1 MNILFLSHYFPP
13 EGNAPASR
21 TYENARRWVMAGHQV
36 TVITCAPNC
45 PEGVLYKGYSNKL
58 YGREIVDGI
67 DVRRVWTFIAANEG
81 TVRRI
86 ANYVSYMVSA
96 VSLSFFVGRPDVI
109 IATSPQFFCGWAG
122 VLASFFRRIPFILEI
137 RDIWPESIVAV
148 GAMNN
153 PRLVHFLERL
163 EKIMYASARH
173 IVTVGEGYRS
183 RLIEKGVQGERI
195 SVVMNGVNRSLF
207 NPREPDE
214 KLKQQY
220 NVTNKFVCSYSGTI
234 GMACGLKVVLHAAQ
248 ILKDRGINDI
258 VFMLI
263 GEGASRKELEAEAL
277 AMRLDS
283 VVFTGRQPKEM
294 MPAFLGISDVCL
306 VHLRKTDLFT
316 TVMPSKIFEA
326 AGMAKPIINGVGG
339 FAAEFIQ
346 KAGAGVNIEP
356 ENSEQLVDALLRL
369 RQEPRLR
376 AAYGAAG
383 RDYVTAHY
391 DRDKLA
397 QEYLDVIV
405 SVIA

>member
-1 MNILFLSHYFPP
+1 MNILILSHYFPP

-21 TYENARRWVMAGHQV
+21 TYENSRRWVEAGHQV

-45 PEGVLYKGYSNKL
+45 PEGVVYKGYSNKL
-58 YGREIVDGI
+58 YQRERVDGI
-67 DVRRVWTFIAANEG
+67 DVWRVWTYIAANEG

-86 ANYVSYMVSA
+86 ANYVSFMVSA
-96 VSLSFFVGRPDVI
+96 FCFSFFVKRPDVL

-122 VLASFFRRIPFILEI
+122 VLVGFFRRIPFILEI

-153 PRLVHFLERL
+153 SRLVGFLERL

-173 IVTVGEGYRS
+173 IVTVGEGYRQ
-183 RLIEKGVQGERI
+183 RLIGKGVPAERI

-207 NPREPDE
+207 TPRAPDE
-214 KLKQQY
+214 KLKRQY
-220 NVTNKFVCSYSGTI
+220 NVINKFVCSYSGTI
-234 GMACGLKVVLHAAQ
+234 GMACGLRVVLDAAR
-248 ILKDRGINDI
+248 ILKHRGMDDI

-263 GEGASRKELEAEAL
+263 GDGASRKELEGEAL
-277 AMRLDS
+277 EMRLDN
-283 VVFTGRQPKEM
+283 VIFTGRQPKEM
-294 MPAFLGISDVCL
+294 MPEFLGISDVCL

-339 FAAEFIQ
+339 FAAEFIRN
-346 KAGAGVNIEP
+346 AGAGVNIEP
-356 ENSEQLVDALLRL
+356 ENSAQLIDALLRL
-369 RQEPRLR
+369 RQDPMFCESC
-376 AAYGAAG
+376 GAAG
-383 RDYVTAHY
+383 RDYVIARY

-397 QEYLDVIV
+397 QEYLDIIFSQTV
-405 SVIA
+405 